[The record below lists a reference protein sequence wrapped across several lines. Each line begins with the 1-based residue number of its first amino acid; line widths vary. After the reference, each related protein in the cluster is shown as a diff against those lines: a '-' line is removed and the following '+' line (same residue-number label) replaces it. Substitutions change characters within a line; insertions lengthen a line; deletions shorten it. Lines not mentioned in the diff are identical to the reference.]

1 MTEVLN
7 FGIYHFLTV
16 AVVMFITGICGLIF
30 AKNLLKLLISAQIMF
45 LGIIINFVS
54 FSAFSDSEVGKG
66 GIFALFITVLVTL
79 QIATGIAFI
88 FNINKFKNNVNSD
101 SIGELKG

>member
-7 FGIYHFLTV
+7 FGIYHFLAV
-16 AVVMFITGICGLIF
+16 AALMFITGISGLIF
-30 AKNLLKLLISAQIMF
+30 SKNMLKLLISAQIMF
-45 LGIIINFVS
+45 LGIIINFAA
-54 FSAFSDSEVGKG
+54 FSAFSEAEISKG

-79 QIATGIAFI
+79 QIAACVAFI
-88 FNINKFKNNVNSD
+88 FNINKFKNDVNSD